1 MGNQHGRGFA
11 QFAVTVPW
19 RLAKGPGPR
28 LDRQLPEL
36 SMGGPE
42 TTPVYLAHMPHFCHK
57 SSSLPSP
64 ILCCPTRTVFWV
76 LHVFRPHPL
85 PVPQPPRRISS
96 SRQCFLT
103 LPVPFCKVQHFVC
116 RARACPPLKGERSWK
131 LQPVFHFKQ
140 KAGTRTSVSTHGQ
153 TAGLPTWRGIRP

>member
-1 MGNQHGRGFA
+1 MLSLFHGDW
-11 QFAVTVPW
+11 PKD
-19 RLAKGPGPR
+19 LGPGWIGSFQNYPW
-28 LDRQLPEL
+28 
-36 SMGGPE
+36 GGPE
-42 TTPVYLAHMPHFCHK
+42 TTSIYLAHKPHFPHK

-64 ILCCPTRTVFWV
+64 TPCCPTRTVFWV
-76 LHVFRPHPL
+76 LHVSRPHPL